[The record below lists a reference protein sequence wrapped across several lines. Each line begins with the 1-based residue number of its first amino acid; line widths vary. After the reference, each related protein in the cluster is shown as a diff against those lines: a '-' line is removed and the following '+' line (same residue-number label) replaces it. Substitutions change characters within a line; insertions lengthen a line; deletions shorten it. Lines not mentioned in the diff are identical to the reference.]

1 MSCVCITGGAGF
13 IGSHVASVFKSQGDE
28 VIVIDDLSSGSKE
41 NLEDGIKLYEMDIR
55 SEECQKVLA
64 DIKPDILIHTAAQ
77 VSVSK
82 SMNEPKFDADVN
94 ILGLLN
100 ILNAFD
106 SESLPYFVFI
116 STGGAMYGEQLEFPA
131 TEEHPAFPTSFYGLS
146 KKVSEL
152 YLKLWHDT
160 FGLNY
165 ATLRLAN
172 VYGPKQNPHGEA
184 GVVAIFYDK
193 LLQGEKAV
201 IYGDGEQTRDYVYV
215 EDVASAVNAAVKSNA
230 SGIFNIGTSK
240 ETSVNELYSLVIGI
254 LGSNKKANM
263 APQRAGEQRRSA
275 ISSSKAKEILNWE
288 PKKNVEQGLKET
300 AEWFK
305 SKHTH

>member
-13 IGSHVASVFKSQGDE
+13 IGSHIASVFKSQGDE
-28 VIVIDDLSSGSKE
+28 VVVIDDLSSGSKE
-41 NLEDGIKLYEMDIR
+41 NLESGIKLYELDIR
-55 SEECQKVLA
+55 SEECQKVLKE
-64 DIKPDILIHTAAQ
+64 IKPDILIHTAAQ

-82 SMNEPKFDADVN
+82 SMNNPKFDADVN
-94 ILGLLN
+94 IMGLLN

-106 SESLPYFVFI
+106 SESLPYLVFI
-116 STGGAMYGEQLEFPA
+116 STGGAMYGEQEEFPA

-152 YLKLWHDT
+152 YLELWHNT

-193 LLQGEKAV
+193 LLQGEEAV

-230 SGIFNIGTSK
+230 NGIFNIGTSI
-240 ETSVNELYSLVIGI
+240 ETSVNHLYSLVTDI
-254 LGSNKKANM
+254 LGSSKKANM

-275 ISSSKAKEILNWE
+275 ISASKAKEILNWE
-288 PKKNVEQGLKET
+288 PKKDVEQGLKET